1 MHLISLLNIK
11 SIYIHVYIFLYQRYQ
26 RKSNEMMV
34 LGLSIAIYYVHPDE
48 GQKLLSTLT
57 NKPD

>member
-1 MHLISLLNIK
+1 
-11 SIYIHVYIFLYQRYQ
+11 
-26 RKSNEMMV
+26 MV

-48 GQKLLSTLT
+48 GQKLLSTLA